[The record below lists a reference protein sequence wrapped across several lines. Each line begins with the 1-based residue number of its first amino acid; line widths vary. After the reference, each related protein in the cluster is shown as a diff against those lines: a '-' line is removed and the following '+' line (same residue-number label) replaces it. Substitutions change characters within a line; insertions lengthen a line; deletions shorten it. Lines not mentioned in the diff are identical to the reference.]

1 MADEDNRE
9 TTGNCTW
16 SRARVV
22 FSRIRTRVRI
32 FMLGGTDHIVRFA
45 DLRRIRFAF
54 SCTYISCLVRFVM
67 ANKKEDLMATPKD
80 LL

>member
-22 FSRIRTRVRI
+22 I
-32 FMLGGTDHIVRFA
+32 LGGTDHIVRFA